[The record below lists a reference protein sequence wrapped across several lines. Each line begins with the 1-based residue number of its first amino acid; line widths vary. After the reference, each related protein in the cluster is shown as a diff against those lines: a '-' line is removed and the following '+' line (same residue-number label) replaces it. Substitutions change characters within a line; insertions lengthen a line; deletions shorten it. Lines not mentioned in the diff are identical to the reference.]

1 MGFFTSQTKVVEL
14 DEAHRVTV
22 RKLTYGERQQ
32 CLSRAMKVHATP
44 TPGKGPGRQQAL
56 DSTELTL
63 DAALLASE
71 QVKAA
76 LVSWEGPNFE
86 GRPATGDNLMLLP
99 AEIVD
104 VISRAAD
111 ELNAGLSAE
120 EKAG

>member
-1 MGFFTSQTKVVEL
+1 MGFFTLQTKVVEI

-32 CLSRAMKVHATP
+32 CLSRAMKVHAAAA
-44 TPGKGPGRQQAL
+44 PGKGRQAMET
-56 DSTELTL
+56 TELTL

-99 AEIVD
+99 ADIVD
-104 VISRAAD
+104 MISRAAD

-120 EKAG
+120 EKEE

>member
-1 MGFFTSQTKVVEL
+1 MAASAAGCRTRQCGLQHQK
-14 DEAHRVTV
+14 HGV
-22 RKLTYGERQQ
+22 R
-32 CLSRAMKVHATP
+32 RA
-44 TPGKGPGRQQAL
+44 PGKGPGRQQAL